1 MTYIKPSNTL
11 IYYGWLSGFNG
22 AVNGWDNEKVAQ
34 DIARYELVVLGAGLA
49 DSSHGDYSNTSI
61 IIPRVM
67 ELNPNCKIFGYV
79 TTNMTQSNFEDQVD
93 LWDAFSIYGIFMDE
107 AGYDYGTTTTNGRAA
122 FNTKVD
128 YVHGIDSTNSA
139 MIAFVNAWNMDHI
152 IGTVNDGSYPN
163 STWNPDTLESTLD
176 EDDWYLLESFTVHTI
191 SYSGNGGYA
200 SGSDWYSRG
209 EKAVNHRYTYD
220 INIAAANVIDND
232 STAAQD
238 YFDFCFIA
246 SCMYSLDAIGS
257 SDDYYGA
264 SSAAVTFWNRSDV
277 TMMGPIYDLSP
288 TIKQDASDSDVYWR
302 FTETGSFKLDFS
314 TSAQLSA
321 ISKF

>member
-107 AGYDYGTTTTNGRAA
+107 AGYDYGTVATNGRAA
-122 FNTKVD
+122 VNDKVD
-128 YVHGIDSTNSA
+128 YVHGKN
-139 MIAFVNAWNMDHI
+139 MFCFMNAWNIKHI
-152 IGTVNDGSYPN
+152 LGTDNDPSYPN
-163 STWNPDTLESTLD
+163 STWNSPTKASKLTG
-176 EDDWYLLESFTVHTI
+176 DDWYLLESFLVNTSAYT
-191 SYSGNGGYA
+191 NDLA
-200 SGSDWYSRG
+200 TPSDWLARG
-209 EKAVNHRYTYD
+209 
-220 INIAAANVIDND
+220 NIAIDYREEYGINLCSANIVED
-232 STAAQD
+232 SLTEAQNLANMA
-238 YFDFCFIA
+238 YVSSI
-246 SCMYSLDAIGS
+246 MWSLDGHS
-257 SDDYYGA
+257 VSDVYYGA
-264 SSAAVTFWNRSDV
+264 SSGNCKLWSKPSVGIELPMS
-277 TMMGPIYDLSP
+277 LSP
-288 TIKQDASDSDVYWR
+288 VIENESGSSVIYWR
-302 FTETGSFKLDFS
+302 YAKDGRFKLDFNTPTYS
-314 TSAQLSA
+314 IDSY
-321 ISKF
+321 